1 MLKKRVFVPT
11 TGSRSGSAAKYLVAC
26 LVTLIS
32 ACGGDD
38 GSTGNETVLHSF
50 GATSMDGSGPQVPI
64 QGKDGN
70 FYGTTY
76 GGGAN
81 KLSSGSFSG
90 ATGDGTFYM
99 ITPAGVETVLYSF
112 GASDVDGLGPVGNVI
127 QASDGNFYGT
137 TVLGGAAGKGTVF
150 KITPAGV
157 ETVLYSFGTSS
168 TDATNPS
175 SGVIQGTDGNFYG
188 TTGSG
193 GANGTPGYGTVF
205 MVTPSGV
212 ETVLYSFG
220 ASSADGQ
227 NPAGG
232 LVQAA
237 DGNFYGTTVS
247 GGSMADLPQGTG
259 QGTVYRITPAGEE
272 TVIYAFGASNSDGY
286 GPTGTLVQDSAGN
299 FYGTTSNGGSTI
311 SGGTLF
317 EVTPSGVETVLH
329 TFNPSSGVDGS
340 APGSIILGSDGNLY
354 GTTSSGG
361 AGAGGIV
368 FMITPAGAESVLYSF
383 GNSGAVAKPGTDG
396 SFPNG
401 VIQGTDGNLYGT
413 TSAGGAS
420 ESNTSTGAG
429 VFFKITLR

>member
-1 MLKKRVFVPT
+1 MLKRVFVPT
-11 TGSRSGSAAKYLVAC
+11 AGSRSGCAARYLAAC

-32 ACGGDD
+32 SCGGDD
-38 GSTGNETVLHSF
+38 ASSGNETVLHSF
-50 GATSMDGSGPQVPI
+50 GATSTDGSGPQVPI

-81 KLSSGSFSG
+81 KLSSGGFSG

-99 ITPAGVETVLYSF
+99 ITPGGVETVLYSF
-112 GASDVDGLGPVGNVI
+112 GVSDVDGLAPTGSVI
-127 QASDGNFYGT
+127 QAADGNFYGT

>member
-11 TGSRSGSAAKYLVAC
+11 AGSRSGCAARYLAAC

-38 GSTGNETVLHSF
+38 ASSGNETVLHSF
-50 GATSMDGSGPQVPI
+50 GATSTDGSGPGVPI

-81 KLSSGSFSG
+81 KLSTGSFSG

-112 GASDVDGLGPVGNVI
+112 G
-127 QASDGNFYGT
+127 
-137 TVLGGAAGKGTVF
+137 
-150 KITPAGV
+150 
-157 ETVLYSFGTSS
+157 TSS
-168 TDATNPS
+168 TDAINPS
-175 SGVIQGTDGNFYG
+175 NGVIQGTDGNFYG
-188 TTGSG
+188 TTVSG
-193 GANGTPGYGTVF
+193 GAMTD
-205 MVTPSGV
+205 
-212 ETVLYSFG
+212 E
-220 ASSADGQ
+220 
-227 NPAGG
+227 
-232 LVQAA
+232 
-237 DGNFYGTTVS
+237 
-247 GGSMADLPQGTG
+247 PQGTG

-272 TVIYAFGASNSDGY
+272 TVIYAFGASSSDGY
-286 GPTGTLVQDSAGN
+286 GPTGTLAQDSAGN
-299 FYGTTSNGGSTI
+299 LYGTTCNGCSTI

-317 EVTPSGVETVLH
+317 EVTPAGVETVLH
-329 TFNPSSGVDGS
+329 TFNPSSGVDGL
-340 APGSIILGSDGNLY
+340 APGSVILGSDGNLY

-368 FMITPAGAESVLYSF
+368 FMITPAGAESVLYAF

-429 VFFKITLR
+429 VFFKITLP